1 MKIALA
7 QIDCD
12 IDDVAANCEKFS
24 AYCQRAAESKCD
36 LVVFPE
42 MSDTGYQLER
52 VAQTASSWPEGR
64 PFQTL
69 QAAAREHKTH
79 IIAGLSERVGN
90 QIYNS
95 LAVLGPSG
103 DLLQRYRKTHVFTP
117 APVHED
123 KYIAPGESFGLVEI
137 GEFRVGLS
145 ICFDLRFPEIYR
157 ALTNDGATLLVNCAA
172 WPALRNQHWDYL
184 TRARAIENQA
194 CVIGVNRI
202 GSDANGLDYSGD
214 SMAIAA
220 DGSVLADPLNESGA
234 FQVCLEGAALT
245 RYRESFPCHLDADGF
260 RIE

>member
-12 IDDVAANCEKFS
+12 IDDVTANCEKFS

-194 CVIGVNRI
+194 FFVAVDRVGHDGDLHFNGNSRVISPYGDVEQSASPDMEEI
-202 GSDANGLDYSGD
+202 VIAELDIQEVEAFRN
-214 SMAIAA
+214 AI
-220 DGSVLADPLNESGA
+220 P
-234 FQVCLEGAALT
+234 AL
-245 RYRESFPCHLDADGF
+245 RCRRQELY
-260 RIE
+260 